1 MRRFWLGIFSLIMLV
16 SCSKSTG
23 SDPVTPP
30 ITPIIP
36 TPPTPPTTTPLNSD
50 FIRGADLSFT
60 PEIVAA
66 GTVFK
71 DNNQTK
77 DIVQIFKDKGINTIR
92 LRIWHTPVDTHSSL
106 TEVLEFAKSLNVKG
120 FSIWLDIHYSDTWA
134 DPGNQ
139 TKPAAWK
146 NASLSVLKDSIYQYT
161 SNTVQAF
168 KSAGITLKIVQI
180 GNETNSGFLWD
191 LGKVGGTFDTNW
203 GNYALLVKEGLR
215 AVKDVSSSTKT
226 MLHIAGFDAAD
237 WFFSN
242 ITAQSVSF
250 DYIGLSYYPV
260 WHGKSLDALQTS
272 LTSLINKYQKPIIIA
287 ETSYPFSLGWNDY
300 TNNVVGNTSQLIP
313 AYDATPD
320 GQNAYTKALFEVM
333 RKLPSQQGMGIC
345 WWAPDWVSF
354 KGSTATNGSNAENLT
369 LFDFNNNA
377 LPALTSLGTYQ

>member
-1 MRRFWLGIFSLIMLV
+1 MKRFWIGIYCLLILV
-16 SCSKSTG
+16 SCSKSSG

-30 ITPIIP
+30 ITPTP
-36 TPPTPPTTTPLNSD
+36 TPTPAPLNTD
-50 FIRGADLSFT
+50 FIRGVDLSFT
-60 PEIVAA
+60 PEIIAV

-71 DNNQTK
+71 DNNQAK
-77 DIVQIFKDKGINTIR
+77 DLVQIFKDKGINTVR
-92 LRIWHTPVDTHSSL
+92 LRVWHTPVDAHSSL
-106 TEVLEFAKSLNVKG
+106 QEVLDFAKTLNAKG
-120 FSIWLDIHYSDTWA
+120 FNIWLDIHYSDTWA
-134 DPGNQ
+134 DPSNQ

-146 NASLSVLKDSIYQYT
+146 NASFSVLKDSIYQYT

-191 LGKVGGTFDTNW
+191 LGKVGGTFDSNW

-215 AVKDVSSSTKT
+215 AVKDVSSTTKT
-226 MLHIAGFDAAD
+226 MLHFAGFDSAD

-242 ITAQSVSF
+242 ITAQTVSF

-287 ETSYPFSLGWNDY
+287 ETSYPFTLGWNDY
-300 TNNVVGNTSQLIP
+300 TNNVVGNSSQLIP

-333 RKLPSQQGMGIC
+333 RNLPSKQGLGIC
-345 WWAPDWVSF
+345 WWAPEWVSF
-354 KGSTATNGSNAENLT
+354 KGPTATNGSDAENLT

-377 LPALTSLGTYQ
+377 LPALTSLGSYQ